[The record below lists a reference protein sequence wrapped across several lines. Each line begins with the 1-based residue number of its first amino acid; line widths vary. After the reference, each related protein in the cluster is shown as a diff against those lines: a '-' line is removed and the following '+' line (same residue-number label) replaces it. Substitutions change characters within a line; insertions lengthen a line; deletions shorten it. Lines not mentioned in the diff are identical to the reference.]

1 MQVFHLSMFKGKLGE
16 LLGADLRSLAALR
29 VAMAVLIIVDL
40 LLRSRDL
47 VPHYTDTGAL
57 PRIAVLDQTT
67 SRWLI
72 SLHLINGT
80 WEMQAILFVLAGL
93 SLLHCSWATKRRL
106 LQSCPGFCSPHWT
119 HVISLFWMAETRC
132 CGCYFFGP
140 FFCRGDLVG
149 RLIVL

>member
-47 VPHYTDTGAL
+47 VPHYIDTGAL

-80 WEMQAILFVLAGL
+80 WEMQAILFVLAGAFAVAL
-93 SLLHCSWATKRRL
+93 LVGYKTPLATIVSWILLASLDSRNLVVLDGGDTMLRVL
-106 LQSCPGFCSPHWT
+106 
-119 HVISLFWMAETRC
+119 LFW
-132 CGCYFFGP
+132 P